1 MREGR
6 PILVVDD
13 EKNIRL
19 TLSEA
24 LGEIAPVDTAM
35 NGEEALEMLAARD
48 YAVTLL
54 DLKMPGMDGMA
65 VLREVAAHR
74 PDVRFIIITAHG
86 SVENAVE
93 AMKLGAVDY
102 IQKPF
107 TPEEIRSLVLA
118 VLRREVLDPDSVR
131 LVEEYLEL
139 AKRHIN
145 RRNFDAAL
153 QVLLRASGIE
163 PRRADVFNLLGAI
176 HEIQGRRLDAIDN
189 YRTAYWID
197 QSYVPARE
205 NMERVTGVLPEV
217 RAINLGQGDGGEG

>member
-1 MREGR
+1 MQERR

-24 LGEIAPVDTAM
+24 LGSIAPVDTAM
-35 NGEEALEMLAARD
+35 NGEEALEMLVAKD
-48 YAVTLL
+48 YAVVLL

-107 TPEEIRSLVLA
+107 TPEEIRFLVLA

-153 QVLLRASGIE
+153 EVLLRASGIE

-176 HEIQGRRLDAIDN
+176 HEIQGRRREAIDN
-189 YRTAYWID
+189 YRTAYWAD
-197 QSYVPARE
+197 QSHSPARE
-205 NMERVTGVLPEV
+205 NLERIMGALPEA
-217 RAINLGQGDGGEG
+217 RAINLGEGTGGEG